1 MRVLSRM
8 LLGSAALLV
17 STAALSAQSPF
28 DVFFNTEKLTAMI
41 AKAKSERK
49 PDQGNFVQTLWA
61 FPPYHASLEY
71 RVHGIDTPPNVH
83 EQDKEIIFVVQGGC
97 TLTMGGHLRD
107 EHRTNAANR
116 QGSAVEGGTP
126 QHISKGSWLV
136 VPENTPHSFTEID
149 DTFVIISLHV
159 PKDGAAK

>member
-1 MRVLSRM
+1 MRVIGRT
-8 LLGSAALLV
+8 LLGAAVLLV
-17 STAALSAQSPF
+17 SAVALSAETPF
-28 DVFFNTEKLTAMI
+28 DVFFGADDISAMI

-49 PDQGNFVQTLWA
+49 PDQGNFVQRLWA
-61 FPPYHASLEY
+61 APPYHASLEY

-83 EQDKEIIFVVQGGC
+83 EQDKEIIYVVQGSAK
-97 TLTMGGHLRD
+97 LTMGGHLRN

-116 QGSAVEGGTP
+116 QGSAVDGGTSRL
-126 QHISKGSWLV
+126 ISKGAWIL
-136 VPENTPHSFTEID
+136 VPENTPHSFTEIP